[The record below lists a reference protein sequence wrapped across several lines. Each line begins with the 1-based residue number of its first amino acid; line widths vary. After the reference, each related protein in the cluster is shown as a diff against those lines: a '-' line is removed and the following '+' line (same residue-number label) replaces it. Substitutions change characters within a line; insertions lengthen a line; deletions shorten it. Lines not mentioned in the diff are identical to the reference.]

1 MADIINMPN
10 PEPKGGSGFGFIA
23 GLGLLGAGLYI
34 AYKKL
39 SGNSSTTGTD
49 GSGSGG
55 GSWSEILGL
64 FGGGD
69 TSGTSGGTPT
79 GTTSGTTSGTSSGT
93 SGNGSSSAPPV
104 VTPDTGST
112 GSASSAHAAT
122 QTTSRYLGS
131 SYKPVSDSVE
141 SFLLAGRTE
150 EEAAGYSKALDIADQ
165 LKLSNYVIDSTRQGG
180 SVYNVISGT
189 SGQVYGG
196 GAGISYFDAVSR
208 GVETKTGL
216 PTITVSSSGKVTG
229 LSNVKPTISA
239 SPVTGTV
246 YGSGTSKSSGST
258 SKSSGSTSKSSG
270 SSGSSGGGSAVSSF
284 VSTLKSGG
292 TSSVSTSGSSGSSGS
307 SVKTVTTSTGFT
319 LTSKVNTN
327 NSAISFLRNRK

>member
-10 PEPKGGSGFGFIA
+10 PEPKGGSGLGFVA
-23 GLGLLGAGLYI
+23 GLGLLGAGLYM
-34 AYKKL
+34 AYRKL
-39 SGNSSTTGTD
+39 RGNTSAPGTGDTGT
-49 GSGSGG
+49 GGGGFWSEVFGG
-55 GSWSEILGL
+55 GSSS
-64 FGGGD
+64 
-69 TSGTSGGTPT
+69 SGTSPGTTAGTTAGTPT
-79 GTTSGTTSGTSSGT
+79 GTIGPVPQIQQTPISSM
-93 SGNGSSSAPPV
+93 N
-104 VTPDTGST
+104 TGST
-112 GSASSAHAAT
+112 GSASSAYAAA

-150 EEAAGYSKALDIADQ
+150 EEKAGYSKALDIADQ

-196 GAGISYFDAVSR
+196 GAGISYSDAVSR

-216 PTITVSSSGKVTG
+216 PTITVSSFGKVTG
-229 LSNVKPTISA
+229 LSNVKPIISA

-246 YGSGTSKSSGST
+246 YG
-258 SKSSGSTSKSSG
+258 SGSTSKSSG

-284 VSTLKSGG
+284 VNTVKSGG
-292 TSSVSTSGSSGSSGS
+292 TSSVPTSGSSGSSG
-307 SVKTVTTSTGFT
+307 KTVTTSTGFT

>member
-10 PEPKGGSGFGFIA
+10 PEPKGGSGLGFVA
-23 GLGLLGAGLYI
+23 GLGLLGAGLYM
-34 AYKKL
+34 AYRKL
-39 SGNSSTTGTD
+39 RGNTSAPGIGDTGT
-49 GSGSGG
+49 GGGGFWSEVFGG
-55 GSWSEILGL
+55 GSSS
-64 FGGGD
+64 
-69 TSGTSGGTPT
+69 SGTSPGTTAGTPT
-79 GTTSGTTSGTSSGT
+79 GTTGPALQTQQTLISST
-93 SGNGSSSAPPV
+93 N
-104 VTPDTGST
+104 TGST
-112 GSASSAHAAT
+112 GSASSAYAAV

-141 SFLLAGRTE
+141 NFLLAGRTE
-150 EEAAGYSKALDIADQ
+150 EEAAGYSKALDIMDQ
-165 LKLSNYVIDSTRQGG
+165 LKQSNYVIDSTRQGG

-196 GAGISYFDAVSR
+196 GAGISYSDAVSR
-208 GVETKTGL
+208 GVEIKTGL

-246 YGSGTSKSSGST
+246 YGSGI

-284 VSTLKSGG
+284 VNTVKSGG
-292 TSSVSTSGSSGSSGS
+292 TSSGSTSRSSGSSG
-307 SVKTVTTSTGFT
+307 KTVTTSTGFT
-319 LTSKVNTN
+319 LTSKVNTK

>member
-10 PEPKGGSGFGFIA
+10 PEPKGGSGLGLVA

-34 AYKKL
+34 AYRKL
-39 SGNSSTTGTD
+39 RGNTSAPGTGDTGT
-49 GSGSGG
+49 GGGGFWSEVFGG
-55 GSWSEILGL
+55 GSSS
-64 FGGGD
+64 
-69 TSGTSGGTPT
+69 SGTSPGTTAGTPT
-79 GTTSGTTSGTSSGT
+79 GTTSPVPQIQQTPISST
-93 SGNGSSSAPPV
+93 N
-104 VTPDTGST
+104 TGST
-112 GSASSAHAAT
+112 GSASSAYAAA

-131 SYKPVSDSVE
+131 SYKPVSNSVK

-196 GAGISYFDAVSR
+196 GAGVSYSDAVSL

-258 SKSSGSTSKSSG
+258 SKSSGS
-270 SSGSSGGGSAVSSF
+270 SGSSGGGSAVSSF
-284 VSTLKSGG
+284 VNTVKSGG
-292 TSSVSTSGSSGSSGS
+292 TSSGSTSGSSGSSGS
-307 SVKTVTTSTGFT
+307 SGKTVTTSTGFT

>member
-10 PEPKGGSGFGFIA
+10 PEPKGGSGLGFVA

-34 AYKKL
+34 AYRKL
-39 SGNSSTTGTD
+39 RGNTSAPGTGDTGT
-49 GSGSGG
+49 GSGG
-55 GSWSEILGL
+55 FWSEV
-64 FGGGD
+64 FGGGSSS
-69 TSGTSGGTPT
+69 SGTSSGTIAGTTAGTPT
-79 GTTSGTTSGTSSGT
+79 GTTGPALQTQQTPISST
-93 SGNGSSSAPPV
+93 N
-104 VTPDTGST
+104 TGST
-112 GSASSAHAAT
+112 GSASSAYAAA

-141 SFLLAGRTE
+141 NFLLAGRTE
-150 EEAAGYSKALDIADQ
+150 EEAAGYSKALDIMDQ
-165 LKLSNYVIDSTRQGG
+165 LKQSNYVIDSTRQGG

-196 GAGISYFDAVSR
+196 GAGISYSDAVSR

-284 VSTLKSGG
+284 VNTVKSGG
-292 TSSVSTSGSSGSSGS
+292 TSSGSTSGSSGSSGS
-307 SVKTVTTSTGFT
+307 SGKTVTTSTGFT

>member
-10 PEPKGGSGFGFIA
+10 PEPKGGSGLGLVA

-34 AYKKL
+34 AYRKL
-39 SGNSSTTGTD
+39 RGNTSTPGTGDTGTD
-49 GSGSGG
+49 GGGFWSEVFGG
-55 GSWSEILGL
+55 GSSS
-64 FGGGD
+64 
-69 TSGTSGGTPT
+69 SGTSPGTTAGTPT
-79 GTTSGTTSGTSSGT
+79 GTTSPVPQIQQTPISST
-93 SGNGSSSAPPV
+93 N
-104 VTPDTGST
+104 TGST
-112 GSASSAHAAT
+112 GSASSAYAAA

-131 SYKPVSDSVE
+131 SYKPVSNSVK

-196 GAGISYFDAVSR
+196 GAGVSYSDAVSL

-258 SKSSGSTSKSSG
+258 SKSSGS
-270 SSGSSGGGSAVSSF
+270 SGSSGGGSAVSSF
-284 VSTLKSGG
+284 VNTVKSGG
-292 TSSVSTSGSSGSSGS
+292 TSSGSTSGSSGSSGS
-307 SVKTVTTSTGFT
+307 SGKTVTTSTGFT